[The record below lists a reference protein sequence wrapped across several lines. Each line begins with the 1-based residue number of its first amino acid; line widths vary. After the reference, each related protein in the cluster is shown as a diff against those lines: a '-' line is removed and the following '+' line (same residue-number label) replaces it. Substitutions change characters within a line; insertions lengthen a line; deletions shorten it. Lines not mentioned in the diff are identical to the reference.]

1 MNVISLNGKWRMTGG
16 EFDCVGT
23 VPGSLYSF
31 LLENKLMDD
40 PFYRENEFSALELT
54 YRDYTFEHNFD
65 LKKKNCRYIIRFEG
79 LDTFCDVYING
90 EHVAYTDD
98 MHITYEFDVTD
109 NLVNGKN
116 TVKVISHPIHDYIK
130 KKNAELPLY
139 RAQFALEGF
148 SYVRKAHC
156 MCGWDWGPYL
166 PDMGIWRPVYLLEK
180 DTARITEFHI
190 TQRHEG
196 GRVFVTPTVKTDL
209 PAEVSVSVTAP
220 SGKVFDVPANA
231 ESEIDNPELWW
242 PSGLGEQPLYTF
254 KAKIFGDE
262 CEKKIGLRTLKLI
275 REKDKYGES
284 FTHECNGLKFFA
296 MGADYVP
303 EDNIFSRITR
313 ERTYLLL
320 KRCKDANF
328 NAIRVWGGGYY
339 PDDFFFDICDEL
351 GLVVF
356 MDMMFACSLYLPD
369 ERMTENIKIEVR
381 QNLMRIRHHA
391 CLAVISG
398 NNEVE
403 ACVDESPEQVKRVCI
418 PAAIELFENVIFEI
432 EREVCPYIAY
442 IPTSPVTCGHFI
454 DPQNENYGDQHYWQ
468 VWHGN
473 KPFKEYRNHYFRYLS
488 EFGFQSFPC
497 EKTVNQ
503 FTLPEDRNIFSRVME
518 KHQRNFGANSK
529 IINYLSQTYL
539 YPTSFGS
546 LLYASQLL
554 QAESIK
560 YGVEHFRRNRGRC
573 MGALYWQLND
583 IWPVASWSSIDY
595 YGRLK
600 ALHYYAKR
608 FYSPIILSCKEIG
621 ETDTR
626 PYVILQPDVYD
637 YETKAQLCLTND
649 TWNKVSGTVRGELR
663 KTDGT
668 VISAS
673 EREVS
678 VEPFSVL
685 WLDEEDFSKTDVRNN
700 YFYYEFI
707 SEGKVISSGSVIFT
721 YPKHFDF
728 VDPELSCEICG
739 DEVVIQ
745 AKSYAKS
752 VELYSPD
759 SDPIFEDNYFDMNPG
774 TKRIKILEGAP
785 KEIKLRSVYDIR

>member
-1 MNVISLNGKWRMTGG
+1 
-16 EFDCVGT
+16 
-23 VPGSLYSF
+23 
-31 LLENKLMDD
+31 
-40 PFYRENEFSALELT
+40 
-54 YRDYTFEHNFD
+54 
-65 LKKKNCRYIIRFEG
+65 
-79 LDTFCDVYING
+79 
-90 EHVAYTDD
+90 
-98 MHITYEFDVTD
+98 
-109 NLVNGKN
+109 
-116 TVKVISHPIHDYIK
+116 
-130 KKNAELPLY
+130 
-139 RAQFALEGF
+139 
-148 SYVRKAHC
+148 
-156 MCGWDWGPYL
+156 
-166 PDMGIWRPVYLLEK
+166 
-180 DTARITEFHI
+180 
-190 TQRHEG
+190 
-196 GRVFVTPTVKTDL
+196 
-209 PAEVSVSVTAP
+209 
-220 SGKVFDVPANA
+220 
-231 ESEIDNPELWW
+231 
-242 PSGLGEQPLYTF
+242 
-254 KAKIFGDE
+254 
-262 CEKKIGLRTLKLI
+262 
-275 REKDKYGES
+275 
-284 FTHECNGLKFFA
+284 
-296 MGADYVP
+296 
-303 EDNIFSRITR
+303 
-313 ERTYLLL
+313 
-320 KRCKDANF
+320 
-328 NAIRVWGGGYY
+328 
-339 PDDFFFDICDEL
+339 
-351 GLVVF
+351 
-356 MDMMFACSLYLPD
+356 
-369 ERMTENIKIEVR
+369 
-381 QNLMRIRHHA
+381 
-391 CLAVISG
+391 
-398 NNEVE
+398 
-403 ACVDESPEQVKRVCI
+403 
-418 PAAIELFENVIFEI
+418 
-432 EREVCPYIAY
+432 
-442 IPTSPVTCGHFI
+442 
-454 DPQNENYGDQHYWQ
+454 
-468 VWHGN
+468 
-473 KPFKEYRNHYFRYLS
+473 
-488 EFGFQSFPC
+488 
-497 EKTVNQ
+497 
-503 FTLPEDRNIFSRVME
+503 ME

>member
-1 MNVISLNGKWRMTGG
+1 MV
-16 EFDCVGT
+16 
-23 VPGSLYSF
+23 
-31 LLENKLMDD
+31 
-40 PFYRENEFSALELT
+40 
-54 YRDYTFEHNFD
+54 
-65 LKKKNCRYIIRFEG
+65 
-79 LDTFCDVYING
+79 
-90 EHVAYTDD
+90 
-98 MHITYEFDVTD
+98 
-109 NLVNGKN
+109 
-116 TVKVISHPIHDYIK
+116 
-130 KKNAELPLY
+130 
-139 RAQFALEGF
+139 
-148 SYVRKAHC
+148 
-156 MCGWDWGPYL
+156 
-166 PDMGIWRPVYLLEK
+166 
-180 DTARITEFHI
+180 
-190 TQRHEG
+190 
-196 GRVFVTPTVKTDL
+196 VFV
-209 PAEVSVSVTAP
+209 
-220 SGKVFDVPANA
+220 SGAITGEKCNVEITKVYPKYA
-231 ESEIDNPELWW
+231 
-242 PSGLGEQPLYTF
+242 Y
-254 KAKIFGDE
+254 AK
-262 CEKKIGLRTLKLI
+262 
-275 REKDKYGES
+275 
-284 FTHECNGLKFFA
+284 
-296 MGADYVP
+296 
-303 EDNIFSRITR
+303 
-313 ERTYLLL
+313 
-320 KRCKDANF
+320 
-328 NAIRVWGGGYY
+328 
-339 PDDFFFDICDEL
+339 
-351 GLVVF
+351 
-356 MDMMFACSLYLPD
+356 
-369 ERMTENIKIEVR
+369 
-381 QNLMRIRHHA
+381 
-391 CLAVISG
+391 
-398 NNEVE
+398 
-403 ACVDESPEQVKRVCI
+403 
-418 PAAIELFENVIFEI
+418 AIELFENVIFEI

-454 DPQNENYGDQHYWQ
+454 DPQNENYGDQHYWE
-468 VWHGN
+468 VWHGD